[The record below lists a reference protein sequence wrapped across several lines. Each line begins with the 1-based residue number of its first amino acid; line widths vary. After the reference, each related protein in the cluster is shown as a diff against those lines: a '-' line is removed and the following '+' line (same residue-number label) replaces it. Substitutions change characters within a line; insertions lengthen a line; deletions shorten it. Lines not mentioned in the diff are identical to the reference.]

1 MAVKHFSEEDIQ
13 NYLDGNLSAAERA
26 NFQNHLVDCKLC
38 HSKLDAYK
46 QLYTRMSQEPDFQ
59 LSPRFPSLVMARI
72 KAESGSFFSV
82 PVQDILLSILGL
94 IAGLGTTIYF
104 VDISRFAAPFKKFFT
119 GTEEMMVSS
128 VRDSVHGISIDFQI
142 ILSVVA
148 ILAAIA
154 VIDRFVARHKE
165 KLAASLKMMPMSCF
179 L

>member
-13 NYLDGNLSAAERA
+13 NYLDGNLSAAEKA

-46 QLYTRMSQEPDFQ
+46 QLYVRISQEPDFQ
-59 LSPRFPSLVMARI
+59 LSPRFPSLVMDRI
-72 KAESGSFFSV
+72 KAENGSFFSIR
-82 PVQDILLSILGL
+82 VQDILLSILGL
-94 IAGLGTTIYF
+94 IVGLGTTIYF
-104 VDISRFAAPFKKFFT
+104 VDMSQFTTPFKKLFA
-119 GTEEMMVSS
+119 GTEQKMVSS
-128 VRDSVHGISIDFQI
+128 VRDSVHGINIDFQL

-154 VIDRFVARHKE
+154 VIDRFIARHKE
-165 KLAASLKMMPMSCF
+165 KLAAYLKMMPMSCI